1 MHGSAG
7 PSLFLQVA
15 GYFSALFFACMVCH
29 GELVAL
35 KPAPRHLTT
44 FYLTISAGG
53 AAGGLFVALVA
64 PLIFVS
70 YFELHLGILAF
81 SLLYLTVLVREDR
94 RLKLALPGWLPG
106 TTIVVALSSAALAMS
121 QFGPHAAGSVAV
133 SRNFYGVLKVEQ
145 RPTARP
151 EDEVTQF
158 FHGWIIHGSQFVAP
172 DKRGIP
178 TVYYGRASGVGQVL
192 RGHHPGQPKHVGIV
206 GLGIGTLAAY
216 GQPGDRYRF
225 YEINPDV
232 ITIARQNFTFLS
244 HCPAGQTVVVGD
256 ARLALEFE
264 EPQEFDVLVL
274 DAFSG
279 DSIPVHLLTR
289 EAMGVYLKHL
299 GTDGI
304 LACHISNLHFDLR
317 RVVEGLAREYG
328 LTSVA
333 RRSEAD
339 PETAAQAALWVLLAR
354 YPQVLGLATGLESN
368 SRSQQP
374 PVLWTDDR
382 SNLLEVLWREP

>member
-1 MHGSAG
+1 
-7 PSLFLQVA
+7 
-15 GYFSALFFACMVCH
+15 FSAMFFACMVCH

-35 KPAPRHLTT
+35 RPAPRHLTA

-53 AAGGLFVALVA
+53 AAGGLFVGLLA

-81 SLLYLTVLVREDR
+81 SLLYMTLLVREDR
-94 RLKLALPGWLPG
+94 RLKLPLPAWLPG
-106 TTIVVALSSAALAMS
+106 AAIVLVLAGGAFALS
-121 QFGPHAAGSVAV
+121 QFGRHAAGSVAV

-145 RPTARP
+145 RPTPRA
-151 EDEVTQF
+151 EDEVLQF
-158 FHGWIIHGSQFVAP
+158 YHGWIIHGTQFVTP
-172 DKRGIP
+172 EKRHVP
-178 TVYYGRASGVGQVL
+178 TAYFGHASGVGQVL
-192 RGHHPGQPKHVGIV
+192 SGHHPGQPKHVGIV

-216 GQPGDRYRF
+216 GQPCDRYRF

-232 ITIARQNFTFLS
+232 ITVAREHFTFLRD
-244 HCPAGQTVVVGD
+244 CPAEQTVVEGD

-264 EPQEFDVLVL
+264 EPQDFDVLVL

-289 EAMGVYLKHL
+289 EAMGAYLKHL
-299 GTDGI
+299 QTDGI

-317 RVVEGLAREYG
+317 PVVEGLAREYG
-328 LTSVA
+328 LTCVV
-333 RRSEAD
+333 RHSEAD
-339 PETAAQAALWVLLAR
+339 PETAAQAALWVILAR

-368 SRSQQP
+368 SRSLRP
-374 PVLWTDDR
+374 PVLWTDER
-382 SNLLEVLWREP
+382 SNLLEVLWR